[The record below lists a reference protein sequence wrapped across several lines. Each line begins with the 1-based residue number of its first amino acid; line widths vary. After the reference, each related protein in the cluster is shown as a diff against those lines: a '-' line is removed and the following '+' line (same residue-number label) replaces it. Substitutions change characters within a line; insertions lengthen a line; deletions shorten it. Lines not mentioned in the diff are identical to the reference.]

1 MPIQI
6 TAKRDGFRRCGMA
19 HSDKTQTY
27 ADGHFSPSVLA
38 ELKAE
43 SMLIVTHVP
52 DGQAENT
59 DQSEELT
66 LALAQV
72 LEIQGSMIALQAR
85 NQELESSL
93 LQLSEDAEA
102 LKSAN
107 ERASTTIADQLLEID
122 ALNAQVTSLTP
133 APDEASKEPADTK
146 TTKSTKTTK

>member
-59 DQSEELT
+59 DQSEELKQ
-66 LALAQV
+66 ALAQV
-72 LEIQGSMIALQAR
+72 MDIQGCMLSLTNR
-85 NQELESSL
+85 NGELEMGL
-93 LQLSEDAEA
+93 QQLSKDAHE
-102 LKSAN
+102 LKLAN
-107 ERASTTIADQLLEID
+107 EQANATIADQLLEID
-122 ALNAQVTSLTP
+122 ALKGQVASLTS
-133 APDEASKEPADTK
+133 APEAETKAPADTK
-146 TTKSTKTTK
+146 TTKPKK